1 MRHLKYEWE
10 KFLSF
15 RYFWFLCAV
24 FLLFN
29 LWNLS
34 EQIRMEFPAAS
45 VRQLYT
51 DFQEQPE
58 GAKGQWL
65 EEQKATLDRLEEK
78 LDRLLGEAKSSK
90 PEAGEHSGQDEF
102 SRGNE

>member
-34 EQIRMEFPAAS
+34 ENVKMSWPSAEAVISGLLCPAA
-45 VRQLYT
+45 LYR
-51 DFQEQPE
+51 FS
-58 GAKGQWL
+58 GAAGRN
-65 EEQKATLDRLEEK
+65 ERTMAGRAESEEK
-78 LDRLLGEAKSSK
+78 CPLYRQPVYG
-90 PEAGEHSGQDEF
+90 
-102 SRGNE
+102 RRII

>member
-10 KFLSF
+10 KFFSF

-34 EQIRMEFPAAS
+34 EQIRMEFPASS
-45 VRQLYT
+45 VRQLYI

-58 GAKGQWL
+58 GATMAGRA
-65 EEQKATLDRLEEK
+65 ESEEK
-78 LDRLLGEAKSSK
+78 CPLYRQPVYG
-90 PEAGEHSGQDEF
+90 
-102 SRGNE
+102 RRII